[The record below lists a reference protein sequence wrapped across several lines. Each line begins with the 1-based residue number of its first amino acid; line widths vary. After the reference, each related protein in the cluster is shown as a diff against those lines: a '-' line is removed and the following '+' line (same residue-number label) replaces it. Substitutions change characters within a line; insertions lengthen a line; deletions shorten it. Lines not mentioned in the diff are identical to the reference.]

1 MGSTKKLRITV
12 LRVIENTPRIITVM
26 TKNDSSGKTGE
37 RRGSAVVP
45 SEVRMEGVMISTVI
59 KIMNIIITN
68 MDPPGGGG
76 GGGDEPLA
84 MHSRRQR

>member
-1 MGSTKKLRITV
+1 M

-45 SEVRMEGVMISTVI
+45 SEVRMEGGHDEHGVI

-68 MDPPGGGG
+68 IDPPGGG